1 MDLIVI
7 VLAII
12 LNPIARRR
20 RKRAAIAAMEAE
32 TVPAEGGVATATGD
46 EEVGMTERGEPV
58 SLGREG
64 GIDEHE
70 KRQGAVSDDGEKGD
84 STVTT
89 NDAQP

>member
-32 TVPAEGGVATATGD
+32 TVPAESDAANAEGGD
-46 EEVGMTERGEPV
+46 EVGITERGEPV
-58 SLGREG
+58 SIGSED
-64 GIDEHE
+64 GIDE
-70 KRQGAVSDDGEKGD
+70 KRQRTVNDDGEKGD

-89 NDAQP
+89 NDARR